1 MNLNRNDVWV
11 ILSNN
16 VPVEVHQDEL
26 TAKQIASEWNQQS
39 QTYITC
45 YRVPLR
51 SPLPI
56 SHDSSPSRSSP
67 ILCQQ

>member
-51 SPLPI
+51 SP
-56 SHDSSPSRSSP
+56 SPTFQDGSLSMSSP
-67 ILCQQ
+67 ILCKQ